1 MNDCICL
8 GKNSLKKIRN
18 CPLVIWLVL
27 ALGGCVNGPMAGPTH
42 LPPVVSES
50 QNTEPDLTPEER
62 PDLNT
67 TRKLPALRIADW
79 QDDSEAKWEK
89 LGVTEKSTDLNVEA
103 MPLNRFVQVALGDVL
118 GLSFI
123 VDPAV
128 QSRNEL
134 VTLRISKPMP
144 AKMLLDT
151 VEQVLA
157 GYEVGLS
164 TAGGTLEVLPA
175 AKLASLAP
183 TFVGS
188 RARISMQQGKVMMII
203 PLKYSNTDEAMRF
216 ARHFLSLGPGA
227 SIDTIRRLN
236 ALLVIGDSAKVQ
248 RFRSVVEMVDQPS
261 MSGRTVQ
268 IFRPVYWQT
277 EEILS
282 LLTEALKTQGV
293 LVAERPE
300 SPGVYLS
307 EVKQL
312 NSLIVAA
319 PDDTVASWIDKWIQ
333 ALDTPDVAGDTL
345 RSFVYPVKHS
355 TAEELGGLVAQ
366 VLGGFGSEGDS
377 DGGHNAGNDTGT
389 AAVSSSNIR
398 SADGSGLRMVI
409 DEPHNSLV
417 FVGSAQSFKAVYQML
432 QQVDVPA
439 KQVLLEVTVADI
451 TLEANAQLGVEWR
464 FTSSNGDLNGAG
476 GTLGGLGL
484 GGGGFTYTAFDDTG
498 NVRARINALATSGDA
513 QILSS
518 PKLLAVDNEEARI
531 QVGTQISVVTSENT
545 SSSVDGIIRSF
556 TYIDTGVI
564 LSFIPTVMAG
574 DQVRLFVSQEVSVPG
589 PSLNNTPPINTRSVQ
604 TTMIAH
610 SGTTVMIGGLIS
622 STETVSE
629 EKVPFFGNIP
639 GLGALFRSRDVVD
652 NSTEM
657 IVLIT
662 PHIIESSS
670 QLEALTEA
678 FRTQINW

>member
-1 MNDCICL
+1 MA
-8 GKNSLKKIRN
+8 
-18 CPLVIWLVL
+18 LVL
-27 ALGGCVNGPMAGPTH
+27 ALSGCVNEPMAVPTH

-50 QNTEPDLTPEER
+50 QDTELDLTSEER
-62 PDLNT
+62 PDINA

-79 QDDSEAKWEK
+79 QEDAESKWEK
-89 LGVTEKSTDLNVEA
+89 LGVTEKSTDLNVES

-175 AKLASLAP
+175 AKLANLAP

-188 RARISMQQGKVMMII
+188 RARIAMQRGKVMMII
-203 PLKYSNTDEAMRF
+203 PLKYSNTDEAMKF
-216 ARHFLSLGPGA
+216 ARHFLNIGPGT
-227 SIDTIRRLN
+227 SINTIRRLN
-236 ALLVIGDSAKVQ
+236 ALVVVGDSAKVQ

-261 MSGRTVQ
+261 MAGRTVQ
-268 IFRPVYWQT
+268 IFRPVYWQA

-282 LLTEALKTQGV
+282 LLAEALKTQGV

-319 PDDTVASWIDKWIQ
+319 PDNTVMSWIDQWIQ

-355 TAEELGGLVAQ
+355 TAEELGGLVAE
-366 VLGGFGSEGDS
+366 VLGGFGSGGGSGGDS
-377 DGGHNAGNDTGT
+377 DGGRNAGNDSGT
-389 AAVSSSNIR
+389 AAVSSSNIK

-451 TLEANAQLGVEWR
+451 TLEANVQLGIEWR
-464 FTSSNGDLNGAG
+464 FTSSKGDLDGAG
-476 GTLGGLGL
+476 GTFGGLGV
-484 GGGGFTYTAFDDTG
+484 GGGGFSYTAFDDVG
-498 NVRARINALATSGDA
+498 DIRARINALATSGDA

-564 LSFIPTVMAG
+564 LSFTPTVMAG
-574 DQVRLFVSQEVSVPG
+574 DQVRLYVSQEVSVPG
-589 PSLNNTPPINTRSVQ
+589 SSLNNTPPINTRSVQ
-604 TTMIAH
+604 TTLIAR
-610 SGTTVMIGGLIS
+610 SGSTVMIGGLIS

-629 EKVPFFGNIP
+629 QKVPFFGNLP
-639 GLGALFRSRDVVD
+639 GIGALFRSRDVVD

-678 FRTQINW
+678 FRDQIDW

>member
-1 MNDCICL
+1 MA
-8 GKNSLKKIRN
+8 
-18 CPLVIWLVL
+18 LVV
-27 ALGGCVNGPMAGPTH
+27 ALSGCVNEPMAVPAH
-42 LPPVVSES
+42 LPPLVSAS
-50 QNTEPDLTPEER
+50 KDTELDLSSEER
-62 PDLNT
+62 PDINA
-67 TRKLPALRIADW
+67 TRKLPALRVADW
-79 QDDSEAKWEK
+79 QEDADSKWEK
-89 LGVTEKSTDLNVEA
+89 LGVTDKSTDLNVES

-134 VTLRISKPMP
+134 VTLRISQPMP
-144 AKMLLDT
+144 AKTLLDT

-157 GYEVGLS
+157 GYDVGLS

-175 AKLASLAP
+175 NKLANLAP

-188 RARISMQQGKVMMII
+188 RARIAMQRGKVMMII
-203 PLKYSNTDEAMRF
+203 PVKYSNTDEAIRF
-216 ARHFLSLGPGA
+216 ARHFLNVGRDA
-227 SIDTIRRLN
+227 SIEVIRRLN
-236 ALLVIGDSAKVQ
+236 ALLVVGDPAKVQ
-248 RFRSVVEMVDQPS
+248 RYRSVVEMIDQPS
-261 MSGRTVQ
+261 MAGRTVQ
-268 IFRPVYWQT
+268 IFRPVYWQA

-282 LLTEALKTQGV
+282 LLGEALQMQGV
-293 LVAERPE
+293 LVAQGPA

-319 PDDTVASWIDKWIQ
+319 PDGAVMSWIDQWIQ

-355 TAEELGGLVAQ
+355 TAEELGGLVAE
-366 VLGGFGSEGDS
+366 VLGGFGLAGDS
-377 DGGHNAGNDTGT
+377 RGGADGERNAGNDAG
-389 AAVSSSNIR
+389 AASVASTNISS
-398 SADGSGLRMVI
+398 AGGAGLKMVI

-451 TLEANAQLGVEWR
+451 TLEANTQLGVEWR
-464 FTSSNGDLNGAG
+464 FTSSNGDLDGAG
-476 GTLGGLGL
+476 GTLGGIGV
-484 GGGGFTYTAFDDTG
+484 GSGGFTYTAFDDVG

-545 SSSVDGIIRSF
+545 SNSVDGIIRSF
-556 TYIDTGVI
+556 TYVDTGVI
-564 LSFIPTVMAG
+564 LSFTPTVMAG
-574 DQVRLFVSQEVSVPG
+574 DQVRLSVSQEVSVPG
-589 PSLNNTPPINTRSVQ
+589 SSLNNTPPINTRSVQ
-604 TTMIAH
+604 TTLIAH
-610 SGTTVMIGGLIS
+610 SGSTVMIGGLIS
-622 STETVSE
+622 STETVSDQS
-629 EKVPFFGNIP
+629 VPFFGNIP
-639 GLGALFRSRDVVD
+639 GLGALFRSRDVID

-662 PHIIESSS
+662 PHIIESTS

-678 FRTQINW
+678 FRDKIDW